1 MKKLFLGS
9 VALVAMLG
17 GPAAFAAD
25 MPLRAP
31 APVIV
36 ANWTGCYVGLSIGTN
51 SGKAKNEYG
60 ANVLGIAPGTA
71 ATDDINLSGM
81 LGGGGIG
88 CNYQVGA
95 WVFGIEGDWSVTN
108 KDGQAFETA
117 FPGFRLQVTES
128 WLATARGRIGYTV
141 TDKWLWYV
149 TGGGAWAR
157 VRENNFSCA
166 LAGPPVAF
174 TGQCLSAANTLTAQ
188 QTNILSGWTVG
199 LGTEYMLGYGWSIKS
214 EFLYVQFSRDTF
226 FTATTPVAL
235 SAFDTKVQDYIFRF
249 GMNYRFGWVGG
260 KGKGVAP
267 VASISK

>member
-31 APVIV
+31 APVVV
-36 ANWTGCYVGLSIGTN
+36 ATWTGCYFGFSIGTS

-60 ANVLGIAPGTA
+60 ANTLGIAPGTQ
-71 ATDDINLSGM
+71 ATSDINLSGM
-81 LGGGGIG
+81 LGGAQAG

-95 WVFGIEGDWSVTN
+95 WVFGLEGDWSVTN
-108 KDGQAFETA
+108 KDGQEFETLFA
-117 FPGFRLQVTES
+117 PAFRLQVTES
-128 WLATARGRIGYTV
+128 WVATARARLGYAV

-157 VRENNFSCA
+157 VRDNNFSCVVA
-166 LAGPPVAF
+166 PPAVAGA
-174 TGQCLSAANTLTAQ
+174 CLNNVSPTAQ
-188 QTNILSGWTVG
+188 QTNIVSGWTAG

-214 EFLYVQFSRDTF
+214 EYLYVQFSRSSYF
-226 FTATTPVAL
+226 NAVTPVAL
-235 SAFDTKVQDYIFRF
+235 SAIDTKVNDHIFRF
-249 GMNYRFGWVGG
+249 GMNYKFGWVG
-260 KGKGVAP
+260 KSPAVVARY
-267 VASISK
+267 

>member
-25 MPLRAP
+25 MRARPLP
-31 APVIV
+31 APVAV

-60 ANVLGIAPGTA
+60 ANSLGIAPGTQ

-81 LGGGGIG
+81 LGGAGLG
-88 CNYQVGA
+88 CDYQVGY

-108 KDGQAFETA
+108 KDGQAFETL
-117 FPGFRLQVTES
+117 FPGFRVQVTES
-128 WLATARGRIGYTV
+128 WVATARARIGYTV

-157 VRENNFSCA
+157 VRENNFACA
-166 LAGPPVAF
+166 TAVVPPL
-174 TGQCLSAANTLTAQ
+174 TGQCLSTANTSTAQ

-226 FTATTPVAL
+226 FTPTTPVAL
-235 SAFDTKVQDYIFRF
+235 SAIDTRVQDYIFRF
-249 GMNYRFGWVGG
+249 GMNYRFGYVG

-267 VASISK
+267 IAAVSK